1 MYETILLNNGVVVA
15 EVADYSVVAITKYV
29 RANDLTASAVMVIN
43 GIGVACAGIV
53 PFNSGTVLAE
63 YKRLKRQESLLVA

>member
-43 GIGVACAGIV
+43 GIGVASAGIV
-53 PFNSGTVLAE
+53 PFNSGTVLVE